1 MARASRK
8 KGVFANPFYVG
19 LMVVSTLF
27 VVTTLAYLVS
37 PYVLEP
43 GRRPRGAP
51 SHDLALWLDRQGPF
65 VLGVEFVVM
74 MVAGVLAML
83 TDDWFSGPTGGR

>member
-43 GRRPRGAP
+43 GRRPRGG
-51 SHDLALWLDRQGPF
+51 SLA
-65 VLGVEFVVM
+65 
-74 MVAGVLAML
+74 
-83 TDDWFSGPTGGR
+83 